1 MSRQR
6 SSIFW
11 LLATIVALCP
21 LLVGLAMVLLFLVS
35 GFSILSVFNM
45 PTTGISYPPELLD
58 GNEDRLANLAVI
70 RLPLSPAWEYQAPG
84 PIDRPPLYHTGHVVL
99 TGDMSLWAVNASSGA
114 EEWHYSSTHRIDAS
128 FSDDV
133 HVLDNA
139 VAFRMLPSPGP
150 LHAIDLQTGHDRW
163 QTPMAVR
170 GFDSDLQSR
179 LFVVS
184 TNQDRVAKEY
194 QALDAAS
201 GQVIW
206 ISNVHPEGRSGFV
219 FYASYAH
226 ELYVGDETDALV
238 VLDAETGSLLRR
250 LNKELFGHSSPV
262 LATDGILYALDFGPD
277 RLFAVDS
284 RENKLLWSKNY
295 SLTSSIFKPIV
306 HQDALY
312 FGTSQET
319 LLAIDRHTGNIRWQY
334 PSSPDPSGSTRL
346 LSNLVVL
353 DGILYGIFSDAR
365 LRGFDPVT
373 GQEIGHIQFVD
384 VSDVSYDV
392 TVPGLAASEDMLF
405 VSLGKTKLYAF
416 KTVP

>member
-11 LLATIVALCP
+11 LLATTVALCP
-21 LLVGLAMVLLFLVS
+21 LLVGLALVLLFLSS

-58 GNEDRLANLAVI
+58 GNEDRLANLVVVS
-70 RLPLSPAWEYQAPG
+70 LPLSPAWEYQAPG

-99 TGDMSLWAVNASSGA
+99 TGDISFWAVNASSGA
-114 EEWHYSSTHRIDAS
+114 EEWRYSSTHRIDAS

-133 HVLDNA
+133 LVLDNV
-139 VAFRMLPSPGP
+139 VAFCMLPSSGP
-150 LHAIDLQTGHDRW
+150 LYAIDLQTGHDRW

-170 GFDSDLQSR
+170 GFDSDSQSR

-201 GQVIW
+201 GQMIW
-206 ISNVHPEGRSGFV
+206 VSTVQPEGRSGFV
-219 FYASYAH
+219 LYDPYAH
-226 ELYVGDETDALV
+226 GLYVWDATGATFV
-238 VLDAETGSLLRR
+238 VLDSQTGSMIRR
-250 LNKELFGHSSPV
+250 LDNELLSHANSVF
-262 LATDGILYALDFGPD
+262 ANDGIFYAEDSRPD

-295 SLTSSIFKPIV
+295 SLSWSMFKPIV
-306 HQDALY
+306 HEDVLY
-312 FGTSQET
+312 TRTSQET

-334 PSSPDPSGSTRL
+334 PFSPDPSSSTRV
-346 LSNLVVL
+346 LSTYFPLPPDRGL
-353 DGILYGIFSDAR
+353 IF
-365 LRGFDPVT
+365 L
-373 GQEIGHIQFVD
+373 
-384 VSDVSYDV
+384 
-392 TVPGLAASEDMLF
+392 
-405 VSLGKTKLYAF
+405 SLSIKN
-416 KTVP
+416 